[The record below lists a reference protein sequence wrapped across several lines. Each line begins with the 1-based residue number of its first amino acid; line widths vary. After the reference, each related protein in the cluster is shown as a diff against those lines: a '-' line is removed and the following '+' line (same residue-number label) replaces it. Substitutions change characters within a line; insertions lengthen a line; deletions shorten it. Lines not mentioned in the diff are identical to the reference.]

1 MICGMVIMGIAWSIP
16 YNLSSLFITSYAE
29 DLNLSRSAINMAFT
43 LRAMGQLVVSLTAGF
58 VFSKVKLHN
67 LMKIASITLVISVF
81 FQSKINTSLSLYL
94 VTISSSLS
102 SLYLTIIPLSI
113 IMNNWFSD
121 RLGLVI
127 GLTFMG
133 SGIGTFIL
141 SPLVGGW
148 ITRYGWRNTFIILA
162 VIAGVTVIPIV
173 FFILKLSPKDKGL
186 KPYGR
191 GELIENTAI
200 SKSGSNLRDLK
211 KSGSFWL
218 VLVSVAIMAFGAS
231 TLMQNTSPHLEGLN
245 FSLEA
250 SAKVLSLS
258 SIALAG
264 GKLLLGI
271 LFDTKGVRIS
281 SIIASIGLILGL
293 ISLVFVVYTR
303 LAIIIIILGTGLGCS
318 YFTVANQNITKNL
331 YGTKDYTNILSFI
344 QAATSIGSI
353 ISPYI
358 VGLFFDKFGSYDL
371 IFIIGAGIVAIAM
384 IIFMVTLPKVND
396 EPYRNIQ

>member
-1 MICGMVIMGIAWSIP
+1 MGIAWSIP

-81 FQSKINTSLSLYL
+81 FQSRINTSLSLYL
-94 VTISSSLS
+94 VTILSSLS

-148 ITRYGWRNTFIILA
+148 ITQYGWRNTFVILA
-162 VIAGVTVIPIV
+162 IIAGVTVIPIV

-186 KPYGR
+186 KPYGK
-191 GELIENTAI
+191 GKLIEDAAI
-200 SKSGSNLRDLK
+200 SKSGSSLRDLK
-211 KSGSFWL
+211 KRGSFWL
-218 VLVSVAIMAFGAS
+218 VLVSVSIMAFGAS

-245 FSLEA
+245 FSLQA

-271 LFDTKGVRIS
+271 LFDTKGVRIA

-293 ISLVFVVYTR
+293 ISLVFVTYTR
-303 LAIIIIILGTGLGCS
+303 LAILVIILGTGLGCS

-358 VGLFFDKFGSYDL
+358 VGLFFDKFRSYDL
-371 IFIIGAGIVAIAM
+371 IFIIGAVIVAIAM

-396 EPYRNIQ
+396 EPYRKT

>member
-1 MICGMVIMGIAWSIP
+1 M
-16 YNLSSLFITSYAE
+16 
-29 DLNLSRSAINMAFT
+29 
-43 LRAMGQLVVSLTAGF
+43 
-58 VFSKVKLHN
+58 
-67 LMKIASITLVISVF
+67 
-81 FQSKINTSLSLYL
+81 
-94 VTISSSLS
+94 
-102 SLYLTIIPLSI
+102 
-113 IMNNWFSD
+113 
-121 RLGLVI
+121 
-127 GLTFMG
+127 
-133 SGIGTFIL
+133 
-141 SPLVGGW
+141 
-148 ITRYGWRNTFIILA
+148 
-162 VIAGVTVIPIV
+162 
-173 FFILKLSPKDKGL
+173 
-186 KPYGR
+186 
-191 GELIENTAI
+191 
-200 SKSGSNLRDLK
+200 K